1 MGGIWYRVSMIRKS
15 DIIETIERNS
25 EKIKRLGVKRLGV
38 FGSFSRQTQTKKS
51 GIDILAEFRRGK
63 NIW

>member
-1 MGGIWYRVSMIRKS
+1 MIRKS

-63 NIW
+63 NI